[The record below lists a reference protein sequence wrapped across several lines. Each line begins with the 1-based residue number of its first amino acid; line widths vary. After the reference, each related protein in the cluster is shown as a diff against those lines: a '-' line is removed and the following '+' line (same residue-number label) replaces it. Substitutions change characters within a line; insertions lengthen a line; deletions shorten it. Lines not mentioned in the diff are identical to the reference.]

1 MPGYRHFASNVL
13 RSLVLAACISLLGS
27 LAISLPAA
35 AAPFPARSSVQ
46 QGRGEGQ
53 YIAVDVD
60 LVVFNV
66 AVTDGKGRHVSGLA
80 YDFYVYKEN
89 RLQDKSSF
97 SRPKISLPPSGL
109 SQPQAIAPR

>member
-35 AAPFPARSSVQ
+35 AAPVPARSSVQ
-46 QGRGEGQ
+46 QGRARGNT
-53 YIAVDVD
+53 VDVD

-66 AVTDGKGRHVSGLA
+66 AVTEGKGRHVSALRA
-80 YDFYVYKEN
+80 SDFYVYEEN
-89 RLQDKSSF
+89 LCRTTPMIALDQ
-97 SRPKISLPPSGL
+97 SRPARS
-109 SQPQAIAPR
+109 PRRAFA